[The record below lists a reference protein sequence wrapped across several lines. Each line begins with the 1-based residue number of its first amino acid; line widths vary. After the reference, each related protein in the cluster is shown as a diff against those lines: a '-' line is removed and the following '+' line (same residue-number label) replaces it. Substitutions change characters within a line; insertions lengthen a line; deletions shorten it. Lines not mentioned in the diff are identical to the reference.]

1 MDGGGEWDGQW
12 GGMVGETGAS
22 RSCGMVVVARNG
34 GRRGL
39 EDEGEQRGKKSGW
52 LVDPLVVNSTM
63 TLPSLRRRAGR
74 PSF

>member
-39 EDEGEQRGKKSGW
+39 EDEGEQRGKKRKVGGCGPSRGG
-52 LVDPLVVNSTM
+52 LYNDP
-63 TLPSLRRRAGR
+63 A
-74 PSF
+74 